1 VIAVIGRPVE
11 LVITVSFMDGV
22 LCPIPAGVDECK
34 RLAHEIAV
42 HLDDNT
48 IALVRG
54 KWVFFAVSTEPVP
67 NQRLAALWRAGG
79 SGELWRALLDMQME
93 FT

>member
-22 LCPIPAGVDECK
+22 LCPIPAGIDECK

-42 HLDDNT
+42 HQDDST
-48 IALVRG
+48 IASARG
-54 KWVFFAVSTEPVP
+54 KWPLSRPDASRITGVRSC
-67 NQRLAALWRAGG
+67 G
-79 SGELWRALLDMQME
+79 SRSLTNR
-93 FT
+93 